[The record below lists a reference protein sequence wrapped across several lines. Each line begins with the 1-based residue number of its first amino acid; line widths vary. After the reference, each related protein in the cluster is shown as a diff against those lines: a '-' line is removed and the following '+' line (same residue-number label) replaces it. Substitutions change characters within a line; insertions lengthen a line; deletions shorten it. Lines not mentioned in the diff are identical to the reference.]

1 MRETSL
7 GCGAGR
13 TAEDGCRTLHDAFAA
28 LLSAH
33 LQTVADLAWMRYELA
48 RLAGEDAAE
57 AIDRAC
63 DAARVRSS
71 LAPFARH
78 GLDVDGF
85 VSDLESAVRTRVRGE
100 RRGTPPS

>member
-1 MRETSL
+1 MSTETPE
-7 GCGAGR
+7 CGAGSG
-13 TAEDGCRTLHDAFAA
+13 TDPVCRTLHDAFAA

-48 RLAGEDAAE
+48 RLAGEGADE
-57 AIDRAC
+57 AVERAC
-63 DAARVRSS
+63 DPARIRPS
-71 LAPFARH
+71 LAPLAVH

-85 VSDLESAVRTRVRGE
+85 VSDLGRAVRRRAGGE

>member
-1 MRETSL
+1 MSPEPRD
-7 GCGAGR
+7 CAAGSGSGQ
-13 TAEDGCRTLHDAFAA
+13 GCRTLHDAFAA

-48 RLAGEDAAE
+48 RLGGENPEA

-63 DAARVRSS
+63 DPGRIRPS
-71 LAPFARH
+71 LAPFASH

-85 VSDLESAVRTRVRGE
+85 VSDLGRAVRTRAGE
-100 RRGTPPS
+100 QRRGTPPS

>member
-1 MRETSL
+1 MSTETPE
-7 GCGAGR
+7 CGAGPG
-13 TAEDGCRTLHDAFAA
+13 TDSACRTLHDGFAA

-33 LQTVADLAWMRYELA
+33 LQTVADLAWMRYEIA
-48 RLAGEDAAE
+48 RLAGEGAGE

-63 DAARVRSS
+63 DPARIRPS
-71 LAPFARH
+71 LAPLAHH

-85 VSDLESAVRTRVRGE
+85 VADLVRAVRARAGGA